1 MSRGWGSYESG
12 LTVAGQPCRCSH
24 APGAVVTAITQHEEP
39 CPDAHARPGA
49 VEVAHSC
56 TPHISRNRGIMRN
69 SNVSNGHGPAPM
81 CADPPH
87 RTWEPDRHTRRSPDN
102 PVIPTKTSPRPAEAP
117 VSHVQH
123 RRQPRPTPRSVH
135 FRLEIGPGQPGQPD
149 VEARTA
155 NSGTKAACRTSEP
168 LASSRSAVAQ
178 PISMRKRT
186 DFGRDCD
193 RSRCGSGPISAR
205 VTTDLEPGYD
215 RSRGGRRCRRL
226 PVVVGGAGHGP
237 VGRRQRRSIEHGD
250 LFEAQAL
257 VEAP

>member
-1 MSRGWGSYESG
+1 MPRSVATRAEIGRNPCRNRSISGSRSVVPVRGAMSRGWGSYESG

-87 RTWEPDRHTRRSPDN
+87 RTWEPDRRTRRSPDK
-102 PVIPTKTSPRPAEAP
+102 PVIPTKTSPHSAETP

-123 RRQPRPTPRSVH
+123 QQQPHPPSTPGPTQPNSNRR
-135 FRLEIGPGQPGQPD
+135 
-149 VEARTA
+149 
-155 NSGTKAACRTSEP
+155 
-168 LASSRSAVAQ
+168 
-178 PISMRKRT
+178 
-186 DFGRDCD
+186 
-193 RSRCGSGPISAR
+193 
-205 VTTDLEPGYD
+205 
-215 RSRGGRRCRRL
+215 
-226 PVVVGGAGHGP
+226 
-237 VGRRQRRSIEHGD
+237 
-250 LFEAQAL
+250 
-257 VEAP
+257 